1 MEKSKLQSFINRYYL
16 AGNCEA
22 VTVKANGQSVN
33 CELIDVDQ
41 TVVGKVKWKTDP
53 FMSGELGI
61 NHTGALTKMLSAV
74 GEKIDIE
81 VNDAQGKNYAMK
93 IKEGSTTM
101 TFMLADTS
109 VIPAVPTINA
119 EPEYEVVIDINDE
132 FVNKGI
138 GKINKFLD
146 KSIEKGK
153 MTADDKKKIIS
164 HIKGTTKLEDLKDVD
179 LVIEAIFEN
188 IKVKKE
194 LFSDL
199 DKICKKETILAS
211 NTSTIPIT
219 DLASV
224 TSRPE
229 SFIGMHFMN
238 PVPIMKLV
246 EVIRGLRTDDKTTKL
261 IKELSEKMGKIPVE
275 VNDGPGFVSN
285 RVLIP
290 MINEAVFCLMDGT
303 GTAEA
308 IDNVMKLGMNHPMG
322 PLALADLI
330 GLDVCLDI
338 MNVLY
343 EGFNDSKYRPCPL
356 LKKMV
361 QAGNLGRKTGKG
373 FYDYT
378 K

>member
-1 MEKSKLQSFINRYYL
+1 MAVKKIGVIG
-16 AGNCEA
+16 AGQMGHGIA
-22 VTVKANGQSVN
+22 LVAAKAGFNVMIQ
-33 CELIDVDQ
+33 
-41 TVVGKVKWKTDP
+41 
-53 FMSGELGI
+53 
-61 NHTGALTKMLSAV
+61 
-74 GEKIDIE
+74 DIKDDY
-81 VNDAQGKNYAMK
+81 VQ
-93 IKEGSTTM
+93 
-101 TFMLADTS
+101 
-109 VIPAVPTINA
+109 
-119 EPEYEVVIDINDE
+119 
-132 FVNKGI
+132 KGL
-138 GKINKFLD
+138 GKIERFLD
-146 KSIEKGK
+146 KSIDKGK
-153 MTADDKKKIIS
+153 MTADEKKKVLS
-164 HIKGTTKLEDLKDVD
+164 NIKGTTKLEDLKDVD

-194 LFSDL
+194 LFTAL
-199 DKICKKETILAS
+199 DKICKKETYFAS

-224 TSRPE
+224 TNRPKH
-229 SFIGMHFMN
+229 FIGMHFMN

-246 EVIRGLRTDDKTTKL
+246 EVIRGLKTDDKTTKL

-303 GTAEA
+303 GTAES

-322 PLALADLI
+322 PLELADLI

-343 EGFNDSKYRPCPL
+343 DGFNDSKYRPCPL

-373 FYDYT
+373 FYDYS

>member
-1 MEKSKLQSFINRYYL
+1 MAIKKIGVIG
-16 AGNCEA
+16 AGQMGHGIA
-22 VTVKANGQSVN
+22 LVAAKAGFDVT
-33 CELIDVDQ
+33 LR
-41 TVVGKVKWKTDP
+41 
-53 FMSGELGI
+53 
-61 NHTGALTKMLSAV
+61 
-74 GEKIDIE
+74 DI
-81 VNDAQGKNYAMK
+81 K
-93 IKEGSTTM
+93 
-101 TFMLADTS
+101 
-109 VIPAVPTINA
+109 
-119 EPEYEVVIDINDE
+119 DE
-132 FVNKGI
+132 FVQKGM
-138 GKINKFLD
+138 GKVERFLD

-153 MTADDKKKIIS
+153 MTADEKKKILS
-164 HIKGTTKLEDLKDVD
+164 HLKGTTKLENLKDAD

-188 IKVKKE
+188 IRVKKE
-194 LFSDL
+194 LFKDL
-199 DKICKKETILAS
+199 DKICKKETYFAS

-229 SFIGMHFMN
+229 HFIGMHFMN

-246 EVIRGLRTDDKTTKL
+246 EVIRGLRTDDATTKL

-303 GTAEA
+303 GSAES

-322 PLALADLI
+322 PLELADLI

-373 FYDYT
+373 FYDYS

>member
-1 MEKSKLQSFINRYYL
+1 MKVKKIGVIGAGQMGHGIALVAAKAGFDVVLQDIKDEY
-16 AGNCEA
+16 
-22 VTVKANGQSVN
+22 VKKG
-33 CELIDVDQ
+33 L
-41 TVVGKVKWKTDP
+41 GKV
-53 FMSGELGI
+53 ER
-61 NHTGALTKMLSAV
+61 
-74 GEKIDIE
+74 
-81 VNDAQGKNYAMK
+81 
-93 IKEGSTTM
+93 
-101 TFMLADTS
+101 
-109 VIPAVPTINA
+109 
-119 EPEYEVVIDINDE
+119 
-132 FVNKGI
+132 
-138 GKINKFLD
+138 FLD

-153 MTADDKKKIIS
+153 MTSDEKKKILS
-164 HIKGTTKLEDLKDVD
+164 HIKGTTKLEDLKDAD

-188 IKVKKE
+188 VKVKKE
-194 LFSDL
+194 LFQHL
-199 DKICKKETILAS
+199 DKICKKDTYFAS

-229 SFIGMHFMN
+229 HFIGMHFMN
-238 PVPIMKLV
+238 PVPLMKLV
-246 EVIRGLRTDDKTTKL
+246 EVIRGLKTGDETTEL
-261 IKELSEKMGKIPVE
+261 IKNLAEKMGKIPVE

-322 PLALADLI
+322 PLELADLI

-361 QAGNLGRKTGKG
+361 QAGQLGRKTGRG
-373 FYDYT
+373 FYDYSR
-378 K
+378 

>member
-1 MEKSKLQSFINRYYL
+1 MVVKKIGVIG
-16 AGNCEA
+16 AGQMGHGIA
-22 VTVKANGQSVN
+22 LVAAKAGF
-33 CELIDVDQ
+33 DVI
-41 TVVGKVKWKTDP
+41 
-53 FMSGELGI
+53 LR
-61 NHTGALTKMLSAV
+61 
-74 GEKIDIE
+74 DI
-81 VNDAQGKNYAMK
+81 K
-93 IKEGSTTM
+93 
-101 TFMLADTS
+101 
-109 VIPAVPTINA
+109 
-119 EPEYEVVIDINDE
+119 DE
-132 FVNKGI
+132 FVENGLNKI
-138 GKINKFLD
+138 QRFLT
-146 KSIEKGK
+146 KSVEKGK
-153 MTADDKKKIIS
+153 MTEEEKKKIIYN
-164 HIKGTTKLEDLKDVD
+164 IKGTTKLEDLNDSD

-194 LFSDL
+194 LFKDL

-224 TSRPE
+224 TGRPE
-229 SFIGMHFMN
+229 HFIGMHFMN

-246 EVIRGLRTDDKTTKL
+246 EVIRGLRTDDHTTKL

-322 PLALADLI
+322 PLELADLI

-338 MNVLY
+338 MIVLY

-373 FYDYT
+373 FYDYS